1 LVKHTGLVSFGHSL
15 DLFVTLYRPSR
26 ELLSMGNKR
35 GGGIPV
41 YMARMNITDICEV
54 YINLIG
60 NTKYSSLPTLE
71 KIIRIT
77 SEAKPEK

>member
-1 LVKHTGLVSFGHSL
+1 
-15 DLFVTLYRPSR
+15 
-26 ELLSMGNKR
+26 MGNKR